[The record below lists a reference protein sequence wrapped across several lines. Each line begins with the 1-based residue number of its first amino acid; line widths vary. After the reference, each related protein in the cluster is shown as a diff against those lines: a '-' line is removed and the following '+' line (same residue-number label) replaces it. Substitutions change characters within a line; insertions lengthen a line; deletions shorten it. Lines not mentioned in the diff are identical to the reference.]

1 MQPYAEM
8 STEELQEL
16 RKQLSAQY
24 KEFQGKDLKLDMS
37 RGKPSVEQLDLS
49 MGMMDVLSSSDDL
62 TCEDGTDCRNY
73 GGLTGI
79 REPKSCRR
87 HDGGSSGLHHHLRQ
101 FQPEC
106 YVRYRIPIHD
116 SRRNGMYSVVQ
127 IR

>member
-24 KEFQGKDLKLDMS
+24 KEFQGKDLRLDMS

-79 REPKSCRR
+79 REAKELIGDMMEVAP
-87 HDGGSSGLHHHLRQ
+87 DYIIITAT
-101 FQPEC
+101 PA
-106 YVRYRIPIHD
+106 
-116 SRRNGMYSVVQ
+116 
-127 IR
+127 